1 MREWAAARSRI
12 FSFVRSERRNG
23 GDKEKAP
30 ETGIPALKV
39 GSA

>member
-1 MREWAAARSRI
+1 MRERAAACSRI
-12 FSFVRSERRNG
+12 FHSRGASVETAAT
-23 GDKEKAP
+23 KKKAP